1 MELIDQHTKKIM
13 EGCKERAR
21 VAGLCFENESLE
33 YIVTNRDL
41 LELTPKLMIPTLYDY
56 WVHDVEVLKEKGR
69 YELYP
74 SNPYETVINTRP
86 AISFY
91 NDNNP
96 DWMNVMIFYHVL
108 AHIDFFQSNL
118 YFRHSWDYDFTGQAL
133 SDKRMIAKLR
143 SEKGRWVDYVIE
155 FARGIDNLVGYHEEL
170 SQRHRQFKTNRSKML
185 DFYFDVF
192 LQTEIKVK
200 INEYIKEIERYN
212 QCIHENRD
220 LGEKTFFAEI
230 FKKYPEFDA
239 FFKKSLNKTSDQ
251 KLDLI
256 QHLLEHSEFLKKE
269 DNHWMKPIIE
279 VVRKT
284 SLFFQ
289 PQIRTKI
296 MNEGWASYWHERL
309 FLQDDRIKGH
319 EVDFARTHAGVTSM
333 PRVGLNPYALGM
345 RLFHYIED
353 LADKGKYSIEFRK
366 LLDAKKRQDFDADTK
381 QGNDFIFKIRENLN
395 DFIFINTFVDQDFI
409 NHYKL
414 FVVGRRLNQAKGV
427 LEYYVKSRKAEDYR
441 RMLLEGLYHPPH
453 IVIDPAKANNGIIY
467 LVHHFEG
474 KPLVKDYITNTMLG
488 IEYLWGAP
496 VQLETSEVVQVEA
509 SKPQL
514 TIPGLT
520 MPIQQER
527 KEKEIKWQR
536 VRYTMKNRRLSKEVI
551 STDSS

>member
-1 MELIDQHTKKIM
+1 MELIDQHTKEIM

-21 VAGLCFENESLE
+21 SAGLRFENESLE

-108 AHIDFFQSNL
+108 AHIDFFQNNL
-118 YFRHSWDYDFTGQAL
+118 YFRHTWDYDFTGQAL
-133 SDKRMIAKLR
+133 SDKRMVAKLR
-143 SEKGRWVDYVIE
+143 SDKGRWVDYVIE

-170 SQRHRQFKTNRSKML
+170 SQRHRQSKTSRSKML

-192 LQTEIKVK
+192 LQTEKNVK

-212 QCIHENRD
+212 QCIHENQD
-220 LGEKTFFAEI
+220 LGEKAFFAEVI
-230 FKKYPEFDA
+230 KKYPEFDA
-239 FFKKSLNKTSDQ
+239 IFKKSLNKTSDQ
-251 KLDLI
+251 KFDLI

-366 LLDAKKRQDFDADTK
+366 MLDAKKRQDFDADTR
-381 QGNDFIFKIRENLN
+381 QGNDFIFKIRENIN
-395 DFIFINTFVDQDFI
+395 DFIFINTFVDQDFM

-441 RMLLEGLYHPPH
+441 RMLLKGLYHPPY
-453 IVIDPAKANNGIIY
+453 IMIDPGKANNGSIY

-509 SKPQL
+509 SRPQL

-536 VRYTMKNRRLSKEVI
+536 VRYTMKSRRLSKEVLEKQN
-551 STDSS
+551 

>member
-1 MELIDQHTKKIM
+1 MELINQHTKKIM

-21 VAGLCFENESLE
+21 KAGLRFENESLE

-56 WVHDVEVLKEKGR
+56 WVHDVEVLKERGR

-108 AHIDFFQSNL
+108 AHIDFFQNNL
-118 YFRHSWDYDFTGQAL
+118 YFRHTWDYDFTGQAL

-170 SQRHRQFKTNRSKML
+170 SQHHRPSKTSRSKML

-192 LQTEIKVK
+192 LQTEKNVK

-212 QCIHENRD
+212 QCIHENQD
-220 LGEKTFFAEI
+220 LGEKTFFAEV

-239 FFKKSLNKTSDQ
+239 IFKKSLNKTSDQ
-251 KLDLI
+251 KFDLI
-256 QHLLEHSEFLKKE
+256 QHLLEHSEFFKKE
-269 DNHWMKPIIE
+269 DNGWMKPIIE

-453 IVIDPAKANNGIIY
+453 IVIDPGKANNGNIY

-536 VRYTMKNRRLSKEVI
+536 VRYTMKNRRLSKEVLEKQN
-551 STDSS
+551 